1 MKNQNQLL
9 RYEVTAE
16 RKAKKAAQQI
26 QKWIEKQYPRLA
38 SSAKTKMIIEC
49 LIELSEERKHLAQA

>member
-1 MKNQNQLL
+1 MKNQKQLL
-9 RYEVTAE
+9 HYEVAAE
-16 RKAKKAAQQI
+16 RKAKRAIQQI

-49 LIELSEERKHLAQA
+49 LIELSEERKNLAQA